1 MILYPNP
8 TGNNTIP
15 QKTLAGIVQA
25 MINSTLRAF
34 VKGRSGS
41 YSQAVVAVNTFTVT
55 LPVVQQNAN
64 YGVIVTPSNLLSSPI
79 HYVDNKTTTSFDVV
93 YPGALTGTVAFDWVL
108 TN

>member
-8 TGNNTIP
+8 TGSNVIP

-25 MINSTLRAF
+25 MINAALSRY
-34 VKGRSGS
+34 VQGKSGS
-41 YSQAVVAVNTFTVT
+41 FSQAVVATTTFTVVFGGT
-55 LPVVQQNAN
+55 QQNTN
-64 YGVIVTPSNLLSSPI
+64 YGVIITASNLLSSPI

-93 YPGALTGTVAFDWVL
+93 YPGALTGTVAFNWVL

>member
-25 MINSTLRAF
+25 MINAALVRY
-34 VKGRSGS
+34 VRGRSGS
-41 YSQAVVAVNTFTVT
+41 YSQAVVAVTTFTVT
-55 LPVVQQNAN
+55 LTSTQQNTN
-64 YGVIVTPSNLLSSPI
+64 YGVIITPTNLLSSPV
-79 HYVDNKTTTSFDVV
+79 HYVTNKTLTSFDVV